1 MIKRNVIKTIIVLLI
16 TTLFISCA
24 SSDDDQAKI
33 ENVVTS
39 FYKALN
45 NGDYKE
51 IGTLFSGDMKQD
63 MRKIKDDI
71 KNFVVFKKIDLKDV
85 EINGLTAVATV
96 ECVDEFGNATEMTW
110 DLIKQNNNWRLNN
123 FNTSK
128 AQNVNTEI
136 LDTHTKIQT
145 DTTQMPQD
153 ITAETLTENNNDNN
167 S

>member
-1 MIKRNVIKTIIVLLI
+1 MIKRNVIKTIILLLI
-16 TTLFISCA
+16 TTLFTFCT

-71 KNFVVFKKIDLKDV
+71 KNFVVFKKVDLKDV

-128 AQNVNTEI
+128 AQNVNTKI

-145 DTTQMPQD
+145 DTTQIPQD
-153 ITAETLTENNNDNN
+153 ITTETLTENNNDNN